1 MPWSRLGA
9 YIELSGLRQADL
21 ADTLGVR
28 APTVNRYSKGVRQP
42 RRAVE
47 RKLSEVTFGLITG
60 SNCADPITEAEA
72 ASMMAEIERRA
83 AAAGARHD

>member
-1 MPWSRLGA
+1 MRLSRLGA
-9 YIELSGLRQADL
+9 YMAARGLLEADL
-21 ADTLGVR
+21 AEKLGVKQ
-28 APTVNRYSKGVRQP
+28 PTVNRYANGVRQP

-47 RKLSEVTFGLITG
+47 RKIRDLTFEVIHG
-60 SNCADPITEAEA
+60 SNCSEEISEDEA